1 METFCKLRAAIGND
15 EECPRGWCAFWEK
28 GTAVAGA
35 GCALERLGVDFGN
48 RDLAYHLDDLRRALE
63 SARDEEASAAA
74 RRDLSQLVPPD
85 LSGS

>member
-1 METFCKLRAAIGND
+1 MERLCNLRAAIGSA

-28 GTAVAGA
+28 GGVVAGA
-35 GCALERLGVDFGN
+35 GCALERMGVDFAN
-48 RDLAYHLDDLRRALE
+48 RDLAYYLNDLRRALE